1 MKEIVDFFKEIFG
14 EDFKLNGL
22 SYKEGNII
30 PFNEENEKD
39 IQDFFIYQ
47 LIKNTIW
54 YDDTEGILYSY
65 KPEEDSFFKKVV
77 TNAWA
82 FKYIFYPLFIE
93 GWGGW
98 WSKYVF
104 KVYEKKWEGNYKFK
118 YTIDNIG

>member
-1 MKEIVDFFKEIFG
+1 MKEIVDFFKKIFG

-39 IQDFFIYQ
+39 IENFFIYN

>member
-1 MKEIVDFFKEIFG
+1 MKEIVDFFKKIFG

-22 SYKEGNII
+22 SYEEGNII

-39 IQDFFIYQ
+39 IKNFFIFN
-47 LIKNTIW
+47 LVKNTIW
-54 YDDTEGILYSY
+54 YDNTEGILYSY

-104 KVYEKKWEGNYKFK
+104 QVYEKKLEGNYKFK